1 MLTRRAEVRLFCV
14 HFCKLGYG
22 ILLERVF
29 FTVKGMVNLIRAYK
43 LDERLQ
49 DIFEDIRMYRADVES
64 IEESDHVDIL
74 RDEYENYVKEKL
86 GLLDMGYREIVR
98 EGTTTF
104 VFLLAE
110 SEESELEEVKITL
123 RFREGVYVSQDFKNF
138 TFDRDLEYYVEQI
151 EEERLHNDS
160 GGRLSDGDGDTEE

>member
-1 MLTRRAEVRLFCV
+1 M
-14 HFCKLGYG
+14 GYYG
-22 ILLERVF
+22 RIF
-29 FTVKGMVNLIRAYK
+29 FTAKGMVAMIRSYK
-43 LDERLQ
+43 LDDRLQ

-86 GLLDMGYREIVR
+86 GLLGMGYREIVR

-110 SEESELEEVKITL
+110 TEDSDLEEVKITL
-123 RFREGVYVSQDFKNF
+123 RFRDGIYVSQDFKNF
-138 TFDRDLEYYVEQI
+138 TFDRDLEYYVAQI
-151 EEERLHNDS
+151 EEERLHKDRGES
-160 GGRLSDGDGDTEE
+160 VSRGDEDIKE